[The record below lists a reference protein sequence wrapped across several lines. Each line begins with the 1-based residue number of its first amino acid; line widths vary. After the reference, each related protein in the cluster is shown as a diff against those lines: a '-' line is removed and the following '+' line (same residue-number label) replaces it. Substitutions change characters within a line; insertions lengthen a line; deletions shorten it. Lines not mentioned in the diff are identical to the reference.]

1 MLAQKTWLRIRDAR
15 ATRERF
21 GEGCARRPAPQL
33 GEVGGGELERLGWR
47 QAQRVPAAPW
57 RGSFL
62 PPSLS
67 FLPFPPPSRLA
78 GFLPSSS
85 LPSLLP
91 ATLTLVPAL
100 LLLSLPSQGTKP
112 ARPRLPA
119 GPQSG
124 PKVCLGHCRSPGA
137 HSAAARLIPAHLS
150 GPSGSCSFYGARR
163 QRQCPGVP
171 SPLGRQ
177 RCQCALFTLRGRCWV
192 PGSERRPPAHPHPQG
207 LGRGAEGVGCG

>member
-1 MLAQKTWLRIRDAR
+1 MRARRGSVLGRDAPGAR
-15 ATRERF
+15 PCSWERS
-21 GEGCARRPAPQL
+21 
-33 GEVGGGELERLGWR
+33 EVGNLNAWVGGKCCACQLLLGV
-47 QAQRVPAAPW
+47 AL
-57 RGSFL
+57 SSL
-62 PPSLS
+62 PPS
-67 FLPFPPPSRLA
+67 PFPSSPFLLLPI
-78 GFLPSSS
+78 FLPSSS
-85 LPSLLP
+85 LPSLPP
-91 ATLTLVPAL
+91 ATPTLGPAL
-100 LLLSLPSQGTKP
+100 LPQSLPSPGTKP

-177 RCQCALFTLRGRCWV
+177 RRQCALFTLRGRCWV
-192 PGSERRPPAHPHPQG
+192 PGSERPPPAHPHPQG